1 MNAYIIQH
9 VHPYILLLLA
19 ILSEVVGTS
28 ALRASQG
35 FSRLAPSALVVVGYA
50 VSFYIVSLTLK
61 TLPLGLV
68 YAVWSG
74 LGTALIVGVGVVV
87 FGEGLDAARVAGIA
101 LIIGGVV
108 VLNAFSG
115 TPAH

>member
-1 MNAYIIQH
+1 MNAYIVQH
-9 VHPYILLLLA
+9 VSPYILLVLA
-19 ILSEVVGTS
+19 IISEVIGTS
-28 ALRASQG
+28 ALRASEG
-35 FSRLAPSALVVVGYA
+35 FSRPAPSALVVAGYA

-61 TLPLGLV
+61 SLPLGLV

-74 LGTALIVGVGVVV
+74 LGTALIVVVGVVM
-87 FGEGLDAARVAGIA
+87 FREGLDAARIIGIA

-115 TPAH
+115 NPAH